1 MDDERSGHPWRG
13 QFRLPVQAR
22 FKKTARD
29 EGNPAPPFHHHHSPL
44 STKRDR
50 TMQVYYVHQDGHQS
64 GPFTR
69 SQLQSM
75 WEQGIVNA
83 SATFWTEGM
92 ANWASLSD
100 LCEGMAPYP
109 ESHVPV
115 NRARVK
121 AKSSAP
127 RWLSPEVFWHF
138 LKRRES
144 KRTRIIIAS
153 VFLLIV
159 AASAIAYFAPF
170 DSSSETTMTESEIEA
185 AAIRSLMN
193 LAPRSGSGSGGGGTF
208 PCGDCSARGWS
219 IFPAC
224 PACRGNGT
232 IVSPSGFA
240 VACNRCGGRGGST
253 CSSCGGSGRVTPG
266 GF

>member
-1 MDDERSGHPWRG
+1 
-13 QFRLPVQAR
+13 
-22 FKKTARD
+22 
-29 EGNPAPPFHHHHSPL
+29 
-44 STKRDR
+44 
-50 TMQVYYVHQDGHQS
+50 MQLFYVHQDGHQS

-75 WEQGIVNA
+75 WEQGILNA

-92 ANWASLSD
+92 ADWARLSD
-100 LCEGMAPYP
+100 LCEGMATSP
-109 ESHVPV
+109 EL
-115 NRARVK
+115 RAPKNPATVK
-121 AKSSAP
+121 GKSVVP
-127 RWLSPEVFWHF
+127 RWLSLEGFRQF
-138 LKRRES
+138 LNRRES
-144 KRTRIIIAS
+144 RRTRIIIAS
-153 VFLLIV
+153 AFLLVV
-159 AASAIAYFAPF
+159 AGSAIAYFAPT
-170 DSSSETTMTESEIEA
+170 DSPSETTMTESEIEA

-232 IVSPSGFA
+232 IVSPTGFA
-240 VACNRCGGRGGST
+240 VACNRCGGSGGST